1 MTHLYP
7 VRVNLIFINS
17 KNLSVPNLM
26 NKVILF
32 QEEEKYN
39 NKNKTDFLK
48 RLENVTHFYQCY
60 E

>member
-39 NKNKTDFLK
+39 NRNKTDSLK
-48 RLENVTHFYQCY
+48 RLENVTRFYQCY